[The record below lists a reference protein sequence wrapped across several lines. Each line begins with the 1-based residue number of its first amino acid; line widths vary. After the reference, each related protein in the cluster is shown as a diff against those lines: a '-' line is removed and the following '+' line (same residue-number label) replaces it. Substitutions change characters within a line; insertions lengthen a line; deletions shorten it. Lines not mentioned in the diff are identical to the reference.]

1 MAARLTA
8 YLVVAIVGVT
18 FIAGLIVGAQR
29 DDSDGPVDLII
40 RNGAVYAADQRG
52 TTAEAVAVRGN
63 RILRVGSNREIDRLQ
78 RPQTLVL
85 DARGGSILP
94 GFNDAQVRLFQ
105 PDFDLGL
112 DIPSPDESSARQ
124 TGPAGPPPPS
134 APSTDQQALMLRAA
148 IAEANAHGI
157 TSVQNTVE
165 SADTLRLYDSMR
177 RAGELTLRIYAAI
190 PLDEPLHDGDLAGM
204 EDTRARYADDPL
216 FKAGALSIDLDGS
229 LADRTAALNRPYFGA
244 GHEPDA
250 GTPSWDPDELNRTV
264 RLADAAGWQII
275 THATGDRAVHMALN
289 AYAHAA
295 RSNRPPDRGR
305 RHRIDGIA
313 LVDPVDVPRFAPLGV
328 VASMQPARLLP
339 TEQRIEW
346 LTRSLGEARARRLYP
361 MRTLAAS
368 TRLVFGSGW
377 PETAWNPL
385 LGLHVATT
393 RTGHD
398 GSPDGGWPGGEQL
411 PLTAAVKA
419 YTSEPAWASF
429 DEQRKGTIAPG
440 MLADLVVLSRDIF
453 DIPQDELLTPSVA
466 MTIFD
471 GKVVYRR
478 IPREETA
485 PLPQH

>member
-40 RNGAVYAADQRG
+40 RNGAVYAADARG
-52 TTAEAVAVRGN
+52 TTGEAVAVRGN
-63 RILRVGSNREIDRLQ
+63 RILRVGSNRDIDRLQ

-105 PDFDLGL
+105 PGFDPGGSE
-112 DIPSPDESSARQ
+112 DDPDD
-124 TGPAGPPPPS
+124 AGADELPTVSGVPS
-134 APSTDQQALMLRAA
+134 AEQQTLLLRAA

-165 SADTLRLYDSMR
+165 SAEALRLYDSLR
-177 RAGELTLRIYAAI
+177 RAGELTLRIYSAI
-190 PLDEPLHDGDLAGM
+190 PLDEPLHDGDLAAM
-204 EDTRARYADDPL
+204 EGTRARYADDPL

-244 GHEPDA
+244 GQEPAA
-250 GTPSWDPDELNRTV
+250 GTLSWDPDELNRTV

-305 RHRIDGIA
+305 RHRIDGLA
-313 LVDPVDVPRFAPLGV
+313 LVDPVDAPRFAPLGV
-328 VASMQPARLLP
+328 VASMQPARALP

-361 MRTLAAS
+361 FRTLAGS

-377 PETAWNPL
+377 PATAWNPL

-393 RTGHD
+393 RTAQD
-398 GSPDGGWPGGEQL
+398 GIPAGGWPAGEQV
-411 PLTAAVKA
+411 PLAAAINA

-429 DEQRKGTIAPG
+429 DDQRKGTIAPG
-440 MLADLVVLSRDIF
+440 MLADLVVLSHDIF
-453 DIPQDELLTPSVA
+453 DVPKDELLTPSVA

-471 GKVVYRR
+471 GQVVYRR
-478 IPREETA
+478 VPREETA